1 MSFPLYRNTGS
12 TNLTASGVVGTS
24 GVRTIVFQVVTR
36 STSGGA
42 TVVNLRN
49 GTSAAGTLYTKETGA
64 TSLSV
69 AASYVV
75 GAIFPAG
82 CFVEFDANTANV
94 VVQYAQ

>member
-1 MSFPLYRNTGS
+1 MSFPLYRNSGS
-12 TNLTASGVVGTS
+12 VNLTASGPVGTS
-24 GVRTIVFQVVTR
+24 GARVTIFQVVTR

-42 TVVNLRN
+42 TVVNLHN
-49 GTSAAGTLYTKETGA
+49 GTSAAATVYTKETGI

-69 AASYVV
+69 STSYVV

-82 CFVEFDANTANV
+82 CFVEFDANTQNV

>member
-12 TNLTASGVVGTS
+12 VNLTASGVVGTS
-24 GVRTIVFQVVTR
+24 GTRVIVFQVVTR
-36 STSGGA
+36 STGGGA
-42 TVVNLRN
+42 TVVKLHN
-49 GTSAAGTLYTKETGA
+49 GTSSGGTIYTTETGI

-69 AASYVV
+69 STSYVT

-82 CFVEFDANTANV
+82 CFVEFDANTQNV

>member
-12 TNLTASGVVGTS
+12 TNLLASGVVGTS
-24 GVRTIVFQVVTR
+24 GIRTLVYVVVTR

-42 TVVNLRN
+42 TVVNLHN
-49 GTSAAGTLYTKETGA
+49 GTSSAGTVYTKETGI

-69 AASYVV
+69 SSSYVV